1 MLTLFLEKEME
12 REISMLKREDLLE
25 LTRRMT
31 PKRTCFSRIAGAY
44 VDEDGLIDGTFN
56 IHFGKL
62 SASEKDKNLK
72 IAKSIPFASTNE
84 ALRAFRF
91 TNEQPGSMW
100 QLLMGLR
107 QCGLKNDALLETFYE
122 YVGEHIVREEPYA
135 IYLFYGSYDVPV
147 KAKDHVRLEDSEE
160 VYDFLIC
167 AICPMLEEYEPDFPE
182 CGFLFPAFVERSTDL
197 HQVAVFQGAEDEEEF
212 AMLCHILCCE

>member
-1 MLTLFLEKEME
+1 MLN
-12 REISMLKREDLLE
+12 REDLLE

-44 VDEDGLIDGTFN
+44 VDEEGLVDGTFN
-56 IHFGKL
+56 IHFGQL

-72 IAKSIPFASTNE
+72 IAKAIPFASTNQ

-91 TNEQPGSMW
+91 NNEQPGSMR
-100 QLLMGLR
+100 QLLLGLR

-122 YVGEHIVREEPYA
+122 YVGEHIVREESYA
-135 IYLFYGSYDVPV
+135 IYLFYGSYDVPA

-160 VYDFLIC
+160 VYDFIIC
-167 AICPMLEEYEPDFPE
+167 AVCPMLEEYEPDLPE
-182 CGFLFPAFVERSTDL
+182 CGFLFPAFVERSTDI
-197 HQVAVFQGAEDEEEF
+197 HRVAVYQATEDEEEF
-212 AMLCHILCCE
+212 AMLCYILSCE